1 MDDTISSILSSAE
14 EKMNKALE
22 RLEGELTKIRAGKA
36 SPVMLSGVKV
46 DYYGSPTPIDQV
58 AAVSAGDATTL
69 IVKPW
74 EKSMIQPIERA
85 IMEANLGLNP
95 QNDGEMVRI
104 PIPRLT
110 EERRKD
116 LVKQAKGEGENGRV
130 ALRSIRQDSNTRLKK
145 LQKDGAS
152 EDEVKGA
159 EKKIQ
164 DFTDQF
170 NKSIDDILKT
180 KEGEIMTV

>member
-1 MDDTISSILSSAE
+1 
-14 EKMNKALE
+14 MNKALE
-22 RLEGELTKIRAGKA
+22 HLEKELTKIRAGKA

-85 IMEANLGLNP
+85 IMGANLGLNP

-116 LVKQAKGEGENGRV
+116 LVKQAKGEGETGKV
-130 ALRSIRQDSNTRLKK
+130 ALRSVRQDSNAKLKK

-152 EDEVKGA
+152 EDEIKGA
-159 EKKIQ
+159 ERKIQ
-164 DFTDQF
+164 DLTDTFTKKIEDM
-170 NKSIDDILKT
+170 LKN

>member
-1 MDDTISSILSSAE
+1 MEETISSILSFTE

-22 RLEGELTKIRAGKA
+22 HLEKELTKIRAGKA

-85 IMEANLGLNP
+85 IMGANLGLNP

-116 LVKQAKGEGENGRV
+116 
-130 ALRSIRQDSNTRLKK
+130 SP
-145 LQKDGAS
+145 KD
-152 EDEVKGA
+152 KH
-159 EKKIQ
+159 
-164 DFTDQF
+164 
-170 NKSIDDILKT
+170 
-180 KEGEIMTV
+180 

>member
-130 ALRSIRQDSNTRLKK
+130 ALRSIRQDANTRLKK

-170 NKSIDDILKT
+170 YKSIDDILKT